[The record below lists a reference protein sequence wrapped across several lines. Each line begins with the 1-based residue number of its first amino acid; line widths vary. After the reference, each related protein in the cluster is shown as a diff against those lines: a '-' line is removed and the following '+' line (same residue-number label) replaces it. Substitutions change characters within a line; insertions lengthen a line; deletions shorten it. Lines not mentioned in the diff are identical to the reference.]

1 MLTPGFRIFL
11 HPGLE
16 CARHIP
22 NRGVC
27 LRGGLRGMDGGVE
40 GGSPLYS
47 SARRKLLAKAYA
59 SPGSHSRAHLFFF
72 FLLFLVVIFV
82 LLVSYFPP
90 QLQAHFLLILSSPQS
105 HHTRYVTLINS
116 ETTTLTPHNIRVVDI
131 QYLVIRL
138 TVFNLVSVFFD
149 SETNPFLFSR

>member
-1 MLTPGFRIFL
+1 
-11 HPGLE
+11 
-16 CARHIP
+16 
-22 NRGVC
+22 
-27 LRGGLRGMDGGVE
+27 MDGGVE

-72 FLLFLVVIFV
+72 FVLFLVVIFV

-105 HHTRYVTLINS
+105 HLTRYVTLINS
-116 ETTTLTPHNIRVVDI
+116 ETFTTTLTPHNIRGVVDVH
-131 QYLVIRL
+131 YLVMRL
-138 TVFNLVSVFFD
+138 TVFNLVSVFFA

>member
-1 MLTPGFRIFL
+1 MQAVLASFWSWVCQTNS
-11 HPGLE
+11 
-16 CARHIP
+16 

-59 SPGSHSRAHLFFF
+59 SPGSHSRTHLFFF
-72 FLLFLVVIFV
+72 FLLFLVVMFV

-105 HHTRYVTLINS
+105 HLTRYVTLINS
-116 ETTTLTPHNIRVVDI
+116 ETFTTTLTPHNMRGVDI

-138 TVFNLVSVFFD
+138 TVFNLVSVFFS